1 MAAYAALLSLSQI
14 LHNLQPHDWRRFFH
28 DKDVLVESLL
38 EKVIFLQD
46 FLENSHSHKASN
58 FAATESLETRIRAAA
73 YAAEDIIE
81 SHISYQLLAKHNTF
95 WHLDPFWK
103 MFFRVQSVVAVAV
116 HVFWSPIAH
125 VNAVFVVA
133 QNMIAAGRKQK
144 WVQVIKE
151 MDFIIKEV
159 VQIKNA
165 CCAGEDPWKNRNIL
179 PAATSSSSRLH
190 LGVQGKNL
198 VVGFDGDLVE
208 IKTRMIGT
216 SSNLEVVSIV
226 GMGGIGKT
234 TLARQVY
241 DDRYID
247 SHFDIRAW
255 VVVSQEYSLRQSKG
269 RRYLIVMDD
278 MWDTKIWDAVRRL
291 FPDDGNGSRVLLT
304 TRISDV
310 AKYANSCSPQYKMNF
325 LNEEDSWNLLRR
337 KVFGEEAC
345 PLELEEI
352 GKVIARKCGG
362 LPLSIV
368 VIGGLLSKASRT
380 QEYWR
385 SVANNLNAVAT
396 EVDERCVEILALSYY
411 HLPRHL
417 RACFLYMGVFL
428 KDDIPVS
435 KLVRLWAAEGFLK
448 PNISKSMEE
457 VAEGDLKD
465 LVERSLVLVTK
476 KSSNGKIKTCKI
488 HDLLRDLCTKNAQ
501 KENLFHVVNSYD
513 DVKQDTSTWR
523 RLTIH
528 PDAWRPREIYSS
540 IHSIPKAR
548 SLLCIGTNLIHLSF
562 VYLRFR
568 LLRVLDVV
576 VIHFHEFPAEV
587 TELVNLRY
595 LAFTC
600 AWQLPPSISKLQNLE
615 TLVYHKWKLQQ
626 CPLLPRDIWLM
637 PKLRHLWVTPS
648 CFLDSLDHAQRLPN
662 NSFLLENLQTL
673 SGVRNFR
680 CSSDIIKRIPNLRK
694 LKISYDVSLFESWS
708 PYQLENL
715 ITLHNL
721 ETLTIRTE
729 NSHHIPDVVYPE
741 KLAYPLQLRKL
752 TLSGLRLPWRNL
764 KIIGALPNLEVLKL
778 RRNACQG
785 PEWRPIEGEFC
796 QLKFLLLEG
805 LDVVQWRADYTH
817 FPRLQNLIIRSCY
830 RLKQIPSCFGD
841 IYTLE
846 LIELVDCRI
855 TALISAKQIQREQK
869 CLENYELEVRLNPG
883 PTGGDAATGVATKTQ
898 ATATVAQTVLGDGRR
913 RPVAVG
919 AASPWIW
926 AMAAQIQGDV
936 APNPRFWGTEVAQ
949 ATSVGN
955 KAPTEKKVQN

>member
-14 LHNLQPHDWRRFFH
+14 LHNLQPHDRRRFFH
-28 DKDVLVESLL
+28 DKDVLLESLL
-38 EKVIFLQD
+38 ENVIFLQD
-46 FLENSHSHKASN
+46 FLENSPQHKASN
-58 FAATESLETRIRAAA
+58 FAAIESLEPRIRAVA
-73 YAAEDIIE
+73 YAAEEIIE

-103 MFFRVQSVVAVAV
+103 MFFRVQSAVAVAV
-116 HVFWSPIAH
+116 HVFWTPIAH
-125 VNAVFVVA
+125 LNAVAVVA
-133 QNMIAAGRKQK
+133 QNLISAGRKQK
-144 WVQVIKE
+144 WVQVIKD
-151 MDFIIKEV
+151 MDFIITEV

-165 CCAGEDPWKNRNIL
+165 CCAGEDLWKNSNIL
-179 PAATSSSSRLH
+179 PAATSSSSSLH
-190 LGVQGKNL
+190 LGVRGKNL

-208 IKTRMIGT
+208 IKTRMIRA
-216 SSNLEVVSIV
+216 SSNLEAVSIV

-234 TLARQVY
+234 TLARQVH
-241 DDRYID
+241 DDSYID
-247 SHFDIRAW
+247 SHFDVRAW
-255 VVVSQEYSLRQSKG
+255 IVVSQEYSLRQVMLGLLDSAKLIVSDIQLLSDEELAVYLYQSLKG

-310 AKYANSCSPQYKMNF
+310 AEYANSCSPQYKMNF

-396 EVDERCVEILALSYY
+396 EVDERCVEILALSYH
-411 HLPRHL
+411 HLPHHL

-448 PNISKSMEE
+448 PDISKSMEE
-457 VAEGDLKD
+457 VAERYLKD

-476 KSSNGKIKTCKI
+476 KSSNGKIKTCRI
-488 HDLLRDLCTKNAQ
+488 HDLLRDLCAKNAR

-587 TELVNLRY
+587 IELVNLRY

-626 CPLLPRDIWLM
+626 CPLLPRDIWVM

-673 SGVRNFR
+673 SEVRNFR

-708 PYQLENL
+708 SYQLENL
-715 ITLHNL
+715 ATLHKL

-741 KLAYPLQLRKL
+741 KLTFPLQLRKL
-752 TLSGLRLPWRNL
+752 TLSGLRLPWHNL

-778 RRNACQG
+778 QRNACQG

-805 LDVVQWRADYTH
+805 LDVVQWRADDTH
-817 FPRLQNLIIRSCY
+817 FPRLQNLIIRSCC
-830 RLKQIPSCFGD
+830 RLKEIPSCFGD

-855 TALISAKQIQREQK
+855 TALISAKQIQREQQN
-869 CLENYELEVRLNPG
+869 LENYELEVRLNPG
-883 PTGGDAATGVATKTQ
+883 
-898 ATATVAQTVLGDGRR
+898 LRGR
-913 RPVAVG
+913 
-919 AASPWIW
+919 S
-926 AMAAQIQGDV
+926 
-936 APNPRFWGTEVAQ
+936 
-949 ATSVGN
+949 SV
-955 KAPTEKKVQN
+955 